1 MCSFCLFS
9 PLTSRSATLYTK
21 LHFFCLWLTTITTVK
36 TTVQHLCFQTQQYLK
51 PLPDKQKKISLLL
64 LSLSPLY
71 HLFLFASPL
80 WKLISSDVTELWK
93 PWAEVLQML
102 CHHAKHGRKRTP
114 STALG
119 CDLGKSAARQSLFD
133 FSLYLSFQLHRQT
146 VLCLP
151 RSAGLVLILAR
162 ENALAGKWWQ
172 GTRRG
177 KGERWMPKGK
187 ILGSNDAYKK

>member
-51 PLPDKQKKISLLL
+51 HLPDKQKKISLLL

-119 CDLGKSAARQSLFD
+119 CDLGKSATR
-133 FSLYLSFQLHRQT
+133 
-146 VLCLP
+146 LCLAAVCLT
-151 RSAGLVLILAR
+151 SAFISHFNYTGKLFCAYPVQLA
-162 ENALAGKWWQ
+162 
-172 GTRRG
+172 
-177 KGERWMPKGK
+177 
-187 ILGSNDAYKK
+187 